1 MGGTSFAVYPG
12 FLSSPHGEFNPH
24 LDYPHGFTRCP
35 HCVVHRRPKWPFAN
49 RTCGPNFS
57 SISDSLLEPHLRGFP
72 SALFFCGPRQPIPSG
87 AATDPQGV
95 SETRIPGRNS
105 FRLRLAKTRLTH
117 TPLNGGYP

>member
-35 HCVVHRRPKWPFAN
+35 HRVVLRRPKWPFAN

-105 FRLRLAKTRLTH
+105 FRLRL
-117 TPLNGGYP
+117 